1 MFTSSEDKPDRA
13 RGARQRAR
21 IIRWGLL
28 AAGGLVIGLGIVLW
42 SVPPGPNPAATK
54 PDREAAENYAHEA
67 RRLASEQ
74 RVGEALELLA
84 RAKKLAPDW
93 SEPYL
98 LRAELFVLS
107 SRMREAYGE
116 LRTAFK
122 LAPNDPQIALSLV
135 RYGGPFI
142 PAAEAEAIAR
152 HAVTLDPQS
161 KEAHYY
167 LGMSILNSGDPK
179 RYAEALKAFMEA
191 NRISPY
197 DPMVLLEMGKIY
209 IYMGQDIRALAALEG
224 AWQILEES
232 SRHKTMHED
241 TVEALQLSTAFWL
254 RQIYLKMGR
263 KAEAKALAQ
272 RIDRLSAQFR
282 KKDTLAAE
290 AVAGPR

>member
-1 MFTSSEDKPDRA
+1 MSTSSEDKPGRA
-13 RGARQRAR
+13 GGARQRAR

-28 AAGGLVIGLGIVLW
+28 ATGGVVVGLGVVLW
-42 SVPPGPNPAATK
+42 SVQPGPNPASTK
-54 PDREAAENYAHEA
+54 RDREAAENYAHEA

-93 SEPYL
+93 PPPYVM
-98 LRAELFVLS
+98 RAELFGLS

-116 LRTAFK
+116 LRTAYK
-122 LAPNDPQIALSLV
+122 LAPNDPQIALYLL
-135 RYGGPFI
+135 RYSGPFI
-142 PAAEAEAIAR
+142 PAAETEAVAR
-152 HAVTLDPQS
+152 HAVTLAPHS

-167 LGMSILNSGDPK
+167 LGMAILNSGDPE
-179 RYAEALKAFMEA
+179 RYSEALKAFMEA

-209 IYMGQDIRALAALEG
+209 TYMGQDIRALAALEG

-232 SRHKTMHED
+232 RRRKTMPED
-241 TVEALQLSTAFWL
+241 AVEAQQLSTAFWL

-263 KAEAKALAQ
+263 KAEAKALA
-272 RIDRLSAQFR
+272 RKIDRLSAQFR
-282 KKDTLAAE
+282 KKDTQAAE
-290 AVAGPR
+290 AVAMPR